1 MKGTVRNMSEKET
14 ILSLSEIR
22 KSFFDVEVLHG
33 ITFNV
38 KRGEIHGLVG
48 ENGAGKSTLMNV
60 LGGVFPSDSGIMMVD
75 GNEYKPNSAL
85 DATNNGIGFVHQEL
99 NLFGNLTV
107 AENVF
112 VQDLPLTKLKTV
124 DSKKMISIT
133 EEYIEKFGVDV
144 KATARVMDL
153 LVGVQQMVE
162 IVKVLANKARIIIF
176 DEPTTSLSHK
186 EKENLF
192 RLIKQI
198 HDEGVT
204 VIYISHILED
214 VFRLCDS
221 ISVLRDGNMIGT
233 IEREEFD
240 RNKVIQMMV
249 GRELTNIYPSLDKE
263 IGEVIYEVDGIQNHI
278 VRDTSFQIHKG
289 EILGMFGLMGAG
301 RTELVRSL
309 FGVDSMDAGT
319 ITLNGKPFGK
329 PNPEKCVHAGIAF
342 ITEDRRGE
350 GLMMPRPIIEN
361 LCIVNLYKMTQQLGV
376 MNTGIEDEESDK
388 AIKNFRI
395 RCNDKFEQ
403 FAQSLSGGNQ
413 QKVVIGKWMMGN
425 PEILIL
431 DEPTKGVDVGSK
443 YDIYLLMLEMAKEGA
458 GVFMIS
464 SEMEELMGICDRIL
478 VMNSGTI
485 TAEFKKGDY
494 DPETIISYALQE
506 VK

>member
-1 MKGTVRNMSEKET
+1 MSQNDT
-14 ILSLSEIR
+14 ILSLSDIR
-22 KSFFDVEVLHG
+22 KSFFGVEVLHG
-33 ITFNV
+33 ISFNV

-60 LGGVFPSDSGIMMVD
+60 LGGVFPSDGGIMVVD
-75 GNEYKPNSAL
+75 GNEYVPNSAL

-124 DSKKMISIT
+124 DAKTMIRVT
-133 EEYIEKFGVDV
+133 EEYIEKFEVDV

-153 LVGVQQMVE
+153 LVGMQQMVE
-162 IVKVLANKARIIIF
+162 IVKVLANNARIVIF

-198 HDEGVT
+198 NDDGVT
-204 VIYISHILED
+204 IIYISHILED

-221 ISVLRDGNMIGT
+221 ISVLRDGNMVGT

-240 RNKVIQMMV
+240 RNRVIQMMV
-249 GRELTNIYPSLDKE
+249 GRELTNIYPSLDKD
-263 IGEVIYEVDGIQNHI
+263 IGEVIYQAKGITNHLNKG
-278 VRDTSFQIHKG
+278 VSFEIHKG
-289 EILGMFGLMGAG
+289 EIVGMFGLMGAG

-309 FGVDSMDAGT
+309 FGVDSMDSGT
-319 ITLNGKPFGK
+319 IDFNGEDFGK
-329 PNPEKCVHAGIAF
+329 PTPDKCVQAGIAF

-361 LCIVNLYKMTQQLGV
+361 LCVVNLYKMTNKLG
-376 MNTGIEDEESDK
+376 MMDTKAEDEESDK
-388 AIKNFRI
+388 AIENFRI
-395 RCNDKFEQ
+395 RCNDKFLQ

-443 YDIYLLMLEMAKEGA
+443 YDIYLLMLEMARDGA

-464 SEMEELMGICDRIL
+464 SEMEELMGVCDRIL

-485 TAEFKKGDY
+485 TAEFVKGDY
-494 DPETIISYALQE
+494 NPETIISYAVQE
-506 VK
+506 VVS